1 MRPLSQ
7 VDPWNGCKVC
17 RQQAELGY
25 MPRHNWTHELRMWW
39 NDRVSAWTHG
49 SDPKHETPEPPAIG
63 TSSTAIGLAGAA
75 FALAPLADKLRK
87 DSEDE
92 IRLGP
97 LESYYYAGRLAA
109 LLAEKYRPST
119 VKEAADAR

>member
-1 MRPLSQ
+1 M
-7 VDPWNGCKVC
+7 C
-17 RQQAELGY
+17 RRQAELGV
-25 MPRHNWTHELRMWW
+25 MPHHDWTHELRMWW

-49 SDPKHETPEPPAIG
+49 SDPKHETPESPAIG

-75 FALAPLADKLRK
+75 LAIAPLADKPRK

-92 IRLGP
+92 IRLGS

-119 VKEAADAR
+119 VKEATDAR